1 MGQQIQLELPVGSA
15 PWTVTVRAADFTACA
30 GPGGA
35 AVADAEAAVFRAMDN
50 PVKFEPLR
58 RAMTPDD
65 KVALVVDEQLPE
77 LPKLIQGVLKYLAAA
92 GIPPESVT
100 VVSPAGSSQDWIDGL
115 GDEFADLHAEVHTPN
130 DRKKLS
136 YLATSKGGRRVYM
149 NRTLV
154 DADQVIVLS
163 GRRHHPLLGVT
174 GAAHVV
180 YPALSDTENQKADR
194 AALSAAALQG
204 HTPTDETAAE
214 ITWLLGLPLFV
225 HVIEG
230 PGEVVLEVSA
240 GLPETVKEIG
250 EHVNTL
256 WHTTTPE
263 RADTVLATLS
273 GDPLRHT
280 FDDLARAAMAAA
292 RLVKPGGRVVVL
304 SDADPEL
311 GPGVTTLREADDA
324 VDAIKTL
331 TKEKPADLTAALGW
345 ALAATQA
352 KLFLASEIRPDTVSD
367 IFATPLPGPR
377 DLQSLLDQPGRVLHL
392 PDAQLNWVT
401 VPPAAGVTS

>member
-1 MGQQIQLELPVGSA
+1 MHVDLPIGKTQWA
-15 PWTVTVRAADFTACA
+15 VTVRAADFAACA
-30 GPGGA
+30 GPSTA
-35 AVADAEAAVFRAMDN
+35 PVADAEAAVFRAMDN

-65 KVALVVDEQLPE
+65 KVALVADEQLPE

-100 VVSPAGSSQDWIDGL
+100 VISPAGSAQDWIDGL
-115 GDEFADLHAEVHTPN
+115 GDEFADLHAEVHQPG

-136 YLATSKGGRRVYM
+136 YLATTKDGRRVYM

-154 DADQVIVLS
+154 DADQVIILS
-163 GRRHHPLLGVT
+163 ARRHHPLLGLT
-174 GAAHVV
+174 GAAHLV
-180 YPALSDTENQKADR
+180 YPALSDTENQKAAR
-194 AALSAAALQG
+194 AALTAAALQG
-204 HTPTDETAAE
+204 HAPTDETASE
-214 ITWLLGLPLFV
+214 VTMLLGLPLFV

-230 PGEVVLEVSA
+230 PGEGLLEVSA
-240 GLPETVKEIG
+240 GLPETVKECG
-250 EHVNTL
+250 ERVNAL

-304 SDADPEL
+304 SDADPDL
-311 GPGVTTLREADDA
+311 GPGVTTLRQADHA

-345 ALAATQA
+345 AMAATQA
-352 KLFLASEIRPDTVSD
+352 KLFLASEIRPDTVGE

-377 DLQSLLDQPGRVLHL
+377 ELQALLDQPGRVLHL

-401 VPPAAGVTS
+401 VPTAAGGSHP